1 MRKKN
6 TDSDNKS
13 VGQPMKNIWMVT
25 REYGNLAGAGGVRDM
40 VRQLSVNLAK
50 WHGRTVSVVMPLYGF
65 MDLERLGFAP
75 VHDPLYMNR
84 QLAFAVQMNFPF
96 NERTEHVEVFS
107 LTDKRVTVYGLFSE
121 RFSEKKDVY
130 VYQEE
135 DEQLDAWKVKG
146 SGHQDYFAMNI
157 LLQKGALELIMH
169 LGERPD
175 VIHCHDG
182 HTAVLPVMIDE
193 LPGYSTYFRSTGSVL
208 SIHNAGFG
216 YHQEVADL
224 PFAQT
229 ITGLTWKTV
238 QSSLLG
244 GKFDPFVCAA
254 GHAVINAVSENYAHE
269 LQHTDADR
277 MTGWLGHEL
286 LQRGVIFE
294 GVTNGIDPSEYNPS
308 EHEKVGIAASYSI
321 EAQELEGKKA
331 CKQELIRLLDGAHGL
346 PAAQYGYLD
355 NTPEVPL
362 FTFIGRLNEQK
373 GVDVLLP
380 AVSNYLSQNKPGQFV
395 ILGSG
400 ERYFENQFHGIA
412 NNPIFQ
418 GRVCFL
424 QGFSPALAN
433 QVYAAGDFFL
443 IPSRFEP
450 CGLTDFIAQLFGN
463 LPIVHLIGGLVKVS
477 DGETGFGYGDNSPD
491 GLMKTMMRAADV
503 FTQPEQISIM
513 QKNAKRLIDQEY
525 NWSIVMKKYLDLY
538 NKAAVLNSR
547 THLTV

>member
-1 MRKKN
+1 MN
-6 TDSDNKS
+6 TDSDKNTAGQS
-13 VGQPMKNIWMVT
+13 VKNIWMVT

-40 VRQLSVNLAK
+40 VRQLSVSLAR
-50 WHGRTVSVVMPLYGF
+50 WSGRSVSVVMPLYGF
-65 MDLERLGFAP
+65 MDLKRLGFMP
-75 VHDPLYMNR
+75 VKDPLYPDR
-84 QLAFAVQMNFPF
+84 ELAFTVQMNFPF
-96 NERTEHVEVFS
+96 NERTEKVEVFQ
-107 LTDKRVTVYGLFSE
+107 LIDKRVKVYGLLSE
-121 RFSEKKDVY
+121 RFSEKNDVY
-130 VYQEE
+130 VYREE
-135 DEQLDAWKVKG
+135 DEQLEAWKVKG

-169 LGERPD
+169 LNEKPD

-182 HTAVLPVMIDE
+182 HTAVLPAMIDE
-193 LPGYSTYFRSTGSVL
+193 LPGYKTYFRSTGSVL

-238 QSSLLG
+238 QSSLLE
-244 GKFDPFVCAA
+244 GKFDPFICAA

-286 LQRGVIFE
+286 LQRGVILE
-294 GVTNGIDPSEYNPS
+294 GVTNGIDPIEYNPA
-308 EHEKVGIAASYSI
+308 EHERMGIAASYSI
-321 EAQELEGKKA
+321 ETADLNGKKR
-331 CKQELIRLLDGAHGL
+331 CKAELIRSLDGSHGL
-346 PAAQYGYLD
+346 PTAQYGYLND
-355 NTPEVPL
+355 TPDVPL

-373 GVDVLLP
+373 GVDILLT
-380 AVSNYLSQNKPGQFV
+380 AVSSYLSDNRPGRFV
-395 ILGSG
+395 VLGSG
-400 ERYFENQFHGIA
+400 ERYYEEQFHGLA
-412 NNPIFQ
+412 SNPSYQ
-418 GRVCFL
+418 GSVCFL

-463 LPIVHLIGGLVKVS
+463 LPLVHMIGGLVKVI
-477 DGETGFGYGDNSPD
+477 DGETGFGYRDNSPE
-491 GLMKTMMRAADV
+491 GLMQTMIRAAEV
-503 FTQPEQISIM
+503 YTQPAKMLAM
-513 QKNAKRLIDQEY
+513 QKQAKELIDQTY
-525 NWSIVMKKYLDLY
+525 TWSIVMKNYLDLFK
-538 NKAAVLNSR
+538 KAAVLNSR